1 MAKTHAHSDL
11 TSHVEAIAPT
21 AASIAAGVEPEE
33 MHPAVLIQVVLGVAI
48 VVVVLVI
55 GLFQLM
61 NLEVQSVRSEMAQDV
76 GRTALMEVEL
86 AAAEKLTQYAV
97 IDAASG
103 TYQIPIDRAIELI
116 TDETYQ
122 QPKDDYTK
130 EVTLLPNK

>member
-11 TSHVEAIAPT
+11 TSHVEVIAPT

-33 MHPAVLIQVVLGVAI
+33 MNPAVLIQVVLGVAI

-76 GRTALMEVEL
+76 GRPALMEVEL

-122 QPKDDYTK
+122 KPKDDYTK
-130 EVTLLPNK
+130 EVTLLPNR

>member
-1 MAKTHAHSDL
+1 MAKKHGHLDS
-11 TSHVEAIAPT
+11 TSNVQAIAPT
-21 AASIAAGVEPEE
+21 PASIAAGVEPEE
-33 MHPAVLIQVVLGVAI
+33 MNPGMLIQVVLGVTI

-55 GLFQLM
+55 VLFQLM
-61 NLEVQSVRSEMAQDV
+61 NLEVQSVRSDMAQDV